1 MSTAET
7 AVAKTAKFNTLFWVQ
22 LGVLVAI
29 MLLFEFTG
37 IGFIKLGAVEIT
49 IMMIPVVIGAIIG
62 GPLAG
67 AILGGVFGL
76 LSFSEALFA
85 KSVFGEFV
93 FNLAPVSTFVMCLVP
108 RILTGL
114 LAGYIFRA
122 LNKIDKTKIWS
133 FAVSS
138 LSGALL
144 NTVFFMGFL
153 VLLFWHNESF
163 IETMQSW
170 GFSTDK
176 LFPFLAAFVGSNGV
190 IEAIVC
196 FVVGAALSKALV
208 VFLPKRNA

>member
-1 MSTAET
+1 MSTAST
-7 AVAKTAKFNTLFWVQ
+7 AVKKTAKFNTLFWVQ
-22 LGVLVAI
+22 LGVLVSI

-37 IGFIKLGAVEIT
+37 IGFIKLGTVEIT

-67 AILGGVFGL
+67 GILGGVFGL
-76 LSFSEALFA
+76 LSFSEAMFA
-85 KSVFGEFV
+85 KSMFGAFV
-93 FNLAPVSTFVMCLVP
+93 FQLSPVATFAMCMIP

-114 LAGYIFRA
+114 LAGVIFRA
-122 LNKIDKTKIWS
+122 LSKVDKTKLWS

-144 NTVFFMGFL
+144 NTFFFMGFL
-153 VLLFWHNESF
+153 VLLFWNNSEF
-163 IETMQSW
+163 IATMQSW
-170 GFSTDK
+170 GFATDK
-176 LFPFLAAFVGSNGV
+176 LFPFLAAFVGTNGV

-208 VFLPKRNA
+208 VFLPKKKD